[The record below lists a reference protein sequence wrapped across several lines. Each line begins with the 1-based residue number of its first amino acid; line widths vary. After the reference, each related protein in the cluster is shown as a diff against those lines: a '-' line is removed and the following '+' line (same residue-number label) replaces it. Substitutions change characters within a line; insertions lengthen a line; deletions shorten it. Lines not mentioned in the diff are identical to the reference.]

1 LKRFTVVGLMLLI
14 VAALGV
20 AALFHT
26 PHAPRYPGDYADVAP
41 PIAARFQFHP
51 EQVDVL
57 LPAGSDLKHYIVF
70 AYDDSS
76 RLYGILAPT
85 SGGRVVIRN
94 GDCAD
99 FRVWARNDTI
109 KDYALLKQVTRY
121 TLAVDMAALL
131 RRADSTHRKLGVQRC
146 LFPMCTICLDIC
158 RRVKGTEKIALVIR
172 TVDNGELVPVYFRG
186 ECPRCGE
193 CYVECPVGALLKSD
207 RMGK

>member
-1 LKRFTVVGLMLLI
+1 MILAVLGI
-14 VAALGV
+14 AALV
-20 AALFHT
+20 HK

-41 PIAARFQFHP
+41 PIAAQFRFQP
-51 EQVDVL
+51 EQVKVF
-57 LPAGSDLKHYIVF
+57 LPPGSNLTHYIVF

-76 RLYGILAPT
+76 TLYGIMAPA
-85 SGGRVVIRN
+85 SGGCVVIRN

-109 KDYALLKQVTRY
+109 KDYTLLKQVTQY

-131 RRADSTHRKLGVQRC
+131 RRADTTHHKLGVQRC

-158 RRVKGTEKIALVIR
+158 RRVKGSEKIALTIH
-172 TVDNGELVPVYFRG
+172 TAENGELVPVYLRG

-207 RMGK
+207 KMGK